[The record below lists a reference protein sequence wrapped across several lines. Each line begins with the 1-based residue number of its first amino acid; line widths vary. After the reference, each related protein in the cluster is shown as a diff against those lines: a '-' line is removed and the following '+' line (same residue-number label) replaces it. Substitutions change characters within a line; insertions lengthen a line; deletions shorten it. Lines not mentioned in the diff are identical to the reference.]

1 MIMESSKHLENYLI
15 VHLNLINSLP
25 HHGNNY
31 SLIKKKKQKKK
42 IQREVNL
49 TNELNNMIQSIYTDT
64 TQKQKRYAETIKPK
78 QNKNI
83 NKLMKN
89 KTYCINWWMNFSLC
103 ANTNTCGRKSCYW
116 MMCIFVFVC
125 FDVLFDF
132 YKKKTSIYLIMM
144 RLKHLFTKQQQ
155 QLAKYWKCFNL
166 FCHNNIL
173 I

>member
-89 KTYCINWWMNFSLC
+89 KTYCIN
-103 ANTNTCGRKSCYW
+103 
-116 MMCIFVFVC
+116 
-125 FDVLFDF
+125 
-132 YKKKTSIYLIMM
+132 
-144 RLKHLFTKQQQ
+144 
-155 QLAKYWKCFNL
+155 
-166 FCHNNIL
+166 
-173 I
+173 